1 MYCRNCGVQMQPGVY
16 VCSTC
21 GVPAGVGN
29 KFCPNCGAQTDVN
42 AVMCVK
48 CGVGFMPQQN
58 FAQPGTEQKSVLVAA
73 LLAFFLGT
81 FGVHNFYLGYTSKAV
96 AQLLITVISCGM
108 GAVITQIWAIVEMVL
123 LLTGSINTDGNG
135 MPLKKD
141 I

>member
-1 MYCRNCGVQMQPGVY
+1 MQPGVY

-29 KFCPNCGAQTDVN
+29 KFCPNCCAQTDVN

-58 FAQPGTEQKSVLVAA
+58 FTQPGIEQKSVLVAA

-123 LLTGSINTDGNG
+123 LLTGSINLDGNG

>member
-16 VCSTC
+16 VCTQC

-48 CGVGFMPQQN
+48 CGVGFLPPQSY
-58 FAQPGTEQKSVLVAA
+58 APPGVEQKSVIVAA

-81 FGVHNFYLGYTSKAV
+81 LGIHNFYLGYTSKAV
-96 AQLLITVISCGM
+96 AQLLISLLSCGM
-108 GAVITQIWAIVEMVL
+108 GAVIVQVWAIVEGVQ
-123 LLTGSINTDGNG
+123 LLTGSINMDANG
-135 MPLKKD
+135 IPLKKD